1 MGNDQPGKYT
11 CNDFRQEMI
20 LVGLQ
25 RRLQQSELSEEERR
39 SLLEEIEKLE
49 KEMGL

>member
-1 MGNDQPGKYT
+1 MCGEKSGKYT

-20 LVGLQ
+20 LVGLKK
-25 RRLQQSELSEEERR
+25 RLQKAEMTDEEKRNL
-39 SLLEEIEKLE
+39 LLEIKKLE